1 MRADIAEVEVGLVVN
16 AQAGNLLRA
25 ELFDELV
32 HDLRLLEPVRAGVG
46 NVDDVQQKIG
56 VFELFERCLEGLDQL
71 VRQLADKADR
81 VGDHDIQRVG
91 HREKARRRIQRVK
104 QAVIRG
110 NARAV
115 SAFKSVDLPAFV

>member
-32 HDLRLLEPVRAGVG
+32 HDLRLLEPVRVG
-46 NVDDVQQKIG
+46 NVDDVQQKVG
-56 VFELFERCLEGLDQL
+56 VFEFLERCLEGLDQL

-81 VGDHDIQRVG
+81 VGNHDIQRVG
-91 HREKARRRIQRVK
+91 HGEKACRRIQRIE

-110 NARAV
+110 NVRAGQRIQER
-115 SAFKSVDLPAFV
+115 